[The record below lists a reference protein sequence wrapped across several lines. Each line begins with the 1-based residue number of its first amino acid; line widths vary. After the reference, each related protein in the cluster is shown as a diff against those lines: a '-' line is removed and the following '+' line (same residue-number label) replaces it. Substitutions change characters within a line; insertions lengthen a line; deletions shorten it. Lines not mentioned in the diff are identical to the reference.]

1 MIDRVYLNGSTLMTT
16 PTERVLAIAREAGYA
31 GIEARAER
39 LLKDADEVRATAQAA
54 SPGDVLSLNGIS
66 LRLRA
71 DARADTPAIEADLES
86 RLAVCRA
93 LGARYL
99 LAVAPRAPGLGA
111 EAALEGIRHALH
123 LVSRRAADEGV
134 GVAFEFLGFRDC
146 PLNTPALAGR
156 AVEGMPGVDVVL
168 DSCHWHASGG
178 GPLDGFPIDR
188 LAVVHLND
196 APSKPP
202 AELEDA
208 DRLLPGE
215 GVIDLA
221 GLVAMLRAGGFSGP
235 WSVET
240 FNPLHWSADP
250 EAVARQGFA
259 AVERVLRVRPGGRP
273 AA

>member
-1 MIDRVYLNGSTLMTT
+1 MDRVYLNGSTLMTT
-16 PTERVLAIAREAGYA
+16 PTQRVLAIARKAGYA

-39 LLKDADEVRATAQAA
+39 LLKEAAEVRAAA
-54 SPGDVLSLNGIS
+54 EAAGPGDVLSLNGIS
-66 LRLRA
+66 LRLRTEGRA
-71 DARADTPAIEADLES
+71 DAAALKADLEP

-99 LAVAPRAPGLGA
+99 LAVAPRAPGLRG
-111 EAALEGIRHALH
+111 EAALEGIREGLE
-123 LVSRRAADEGV
+123 LVSRRAADDGV
-134 GVAFEFLGFRDC
+134 GVAFEFLGFADC

-156 AVEGMPGVDVVL
+156 AVDGMPGVDVVL

-178 GPLDGFPIDR
+178 GSLDGFPIDR

-196 APSKPP
+196 APAKPP
-202 AELEDA
+202 ADLEDA

-221 GLVAMLRAGGFSGP
+221 RLVSELRARGFAGP

-240 FNPLHWSADP
+240 FNPLHWSAEPD
-250 EAVARQGFA
+250 AVAREGRA
-259 AVERVLRVRPGGRP
+259 AVERLLRARPGDRR
-273 AA
+273 AT